1 MPRGNP
7 CNSARV
13 AALLI
18 LPPLAACGADRGTS
32 TTADAGVA
40 ADATDVSDVGSVG
53 PTADAPSDAYEASDA
68 ASVDAAVPMRIEAWI
83 YPGPPACNAAAE
95 YSDGRHIDVLK
106 PQYYSVAAG
115 GTLTQQTVA
124 ADGCNGFSTA
134 NAADVKAHSTK
145 QLVTVS
151 GGGAPLDALAT
162 SASNRAA
169 AVSVLTTFVA
179 QVGFSGVDIDFEGMS
194 SAATYAGYLSFL
206 SELGTALHQQNLTL
220 EICAP
225 PIANA
230 TDQGEIPFRYE
241 DIAPLPVDAV
251 EVMAYDYMIGDS
263 PNGAGDPI
271 APNAWVSDV
280 VAWTF
285 AKMGDPS
292 RVVVGVPSYGYHG
305 VTGAFTVTDTTY
317 AETSALAGFATATPL
332 VGSFEMSWASSGTSY
347 VYVSASGLDQ
357 ERALIAS
364 KGAVA
369 VSVWFLGGNPWFT
382 TP

>member
-7 CNSARV
+7 CNSARI

-18 LPPLAACGADRGTS
+18 LSPLAACGADGG

-40 ADATDVSDVGSVG
+40 ADATDVSEVGSLG
-53 PTADAPSDAYEASDA
+53 PTADAPSDAYEAGDA
-68 ASVDAAVPMRIEAWI
+68 ASIDAAVPTRIEAWI
-83 YPGPPACNAAAE
+83 YPGSPACNAAAE
-95 YSDGRHIDVLK
+95 YSDGRHVDVLK

-115 GTLTQQTVA
+115 GALTQQTVA
-124 ADGCNGFSTA
+124 TDGCNGFSTA

-151 GGGAPLDALAT
+151 GGGTPLDALAT
-162 SASNRAA
+162 SASSRAA
-169 AVSVLTTFVA
+169 AVSTLTEFVA
-179 QVGFSGVDIDFEGMS
+179 QVGFSGVDIDFEGIS

-206 SELGTALHQQNLTL
+206 TELGTALHQQNLTL

-225 PIANA
+225 PIANT
-230 TDQGEIPFRYE
+230 TDQGQIPFHYE

-305 VTGAFTVTDTTY
+305 VTGAFTVTDTTDVRRDLG
-317 AETSALAGFATATPL
+317 ARRLRHGDPLA
-332 VGSFEMSWASSGTSY
+332 GSFEMSWASSGTSY

-369 VSVWFLGGNPWFT
+369 ISVWFLGGNPWFT